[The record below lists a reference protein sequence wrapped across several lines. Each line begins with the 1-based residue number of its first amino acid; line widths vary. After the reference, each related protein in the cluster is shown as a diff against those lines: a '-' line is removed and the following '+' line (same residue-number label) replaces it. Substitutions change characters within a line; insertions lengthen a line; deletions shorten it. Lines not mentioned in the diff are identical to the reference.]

1 MKTVIPALNA
11 PGDAS
16 ADRIAL
22 MQTFVHIVETGS
34 LSAAAVRLGLSQPTV
49 SRRLQALE
57 RSLSLVLLRRSTHAI
72 QLTEDGER
80 CFERARDLLAVWASF
95 DADLR
100 GASDEP
106 QGQLRI
112 VAPHALGQQLLIE
125 PLAEFLRVHPRVSVD
140 WLLHDRRPDF
150 IADDVDCAIQVG
162 EIADPSLVAIKLTSI
177 PRFVVAAPSL
187 LQGQAGP
194 AHASDLGTLP
204 WLALRTFY
212 RTEVQLTHRLD
223 GEVHRLPIRPRM
235 STDSLFALRSAALL
249 GVGACVASSWL
260 LGDDLA
266 QGRLVHLLPHW
277 QAAPLPVYLIYPYAP
292 FYPAKLRRFVEA
304 IRTVDLMIA
313 QGDDVQ
319 PAASFQRG

>member
-1 MKTVIPALNA
+1 MNQSPSTA
-11 PGDAS
+11 DAS

-34 LSAAAVRLGLSQPTV
+34 LSAAAVRMGVTQPTV

-80 CFERARDLLAVWASF
+80 CFERARELLAIWTSVDS
-95 DADLR
+95 DLR

-112 VAPHALGQQLLIE
+112 VAPHALGQHLLVK
-125 PLAEFLRVHPRVSVD
+125 PLAEFLQANPRVSVD

-150 IADDVDCAIQVG
+150 IADDIDCAIQVG
-162 EIADPSLVAIKLTSI
+162 EITDASLIAIKLTSI
-177 PRFVVAAPSL
+177 PRFIVAAPSL
-187 LQGQAGP
+187 LAGQPLP
-194 AHASDLGTLP
+194 AHASDLAGYP

-212 RTEVQLTHRLD
+212 RTEVQLTRAVD
-223 GEVHRLPIRPRM
+223 GEHYRVPIRPRM

-249 GVGACVASSWL
+249 GLGACVASSWL

-266 QGRLVHLLPHW
+266 QGRLVHLLPDW
-277 QAAPLPVYLIYPYAP
+277 QAAPLPVYLTYPYAP
-292 FYPAKLRRFVEA
+292 FYPAKLRRFIDAVKA
-304 IRTVDLMIA
+304 LDLIIAPVD
-313 QGDDVQ
+313 GDQ
-319 PAASFQRG
+319 PDASFQRG